1 MGNST
6 SSILPTVPDA
16 TRIDLLFNK
25 SNDSSFLAKEYDRLI
40 RTIEDEGITLL
51 LASFDVDTKQ
61 LAFSYAHTRTKSQ
74 DDAIGKGSIKTLR
87 AEISIERKTK
97 YVLSPNT

>member
-6 SSILPTVPDA
+6 SSIIPTVPDA
-16 TRIDLLFNK
+16 TRIDRLFK
-25 SNDSSFLAKEYDRLI
+25 SNESSFLAKDYDRLI

-51 LASFDVDTKQ
+51 LASFDVQTKQ